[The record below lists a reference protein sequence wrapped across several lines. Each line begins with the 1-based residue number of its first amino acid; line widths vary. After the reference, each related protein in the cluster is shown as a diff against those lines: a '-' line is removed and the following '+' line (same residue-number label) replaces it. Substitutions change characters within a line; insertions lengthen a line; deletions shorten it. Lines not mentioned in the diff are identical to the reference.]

1 MKHSNLGKLI
11 KSERK
16 KRGWEQ
22 ADLAAMLKRGQQT
35 ISRWEKG
42 DSRPKQDDLLK
53 LVDIFSGDPETWLT
67 KAGYQLEQPDLA
79 LAPFLPLNNLSAEN
93 FELFSRDLVQALN
106 PSAKV
111 HRYGTQGDYQEG
123 IDLYADRPDK
133 FVYDYQCKRHKQF
146 GPKDIDDAVKITTLK
161 ANGHHILLTRRAT
174 VETRKEIRKH
184 KDWDLWDIEDVSAKV
199 RGLPQDKALLIV
211 DTYFPGWRKRFLG
224 IDEPSPWLTPK
235 QFFLPLENKLKLF
248 THGWGFVG
256 RKTELEKLKEFEA
269 QSDFQAIILS
279 GRGGIGKSRLLKSW
293 ADGLTTS
300 AGIRFLSSSPSI
312 EMKDIELLPNG
323 PSYLVIDDA
332 HECGDLE
339 VILNG
344 VARVKPELKVIL
356 SSRPY
361 GTTKLQ
367 DELNRSGMS
376 YDSDK
381 IITLTDLEVDNAEAL
396 SKEILSDPSVS
407 GDVQLARKIAEITKD
422 CPLATVV
429 GSRLVG
435 QGIIKPELLNNEKKF
450 RDTLLSS
457 FRDVITGELGGKDPE
472 KIRQLLEFLATIQ
485 PFNPLDPKFQS
496 SAEAVLTTHFDV
508 TIRNIGVLED
518 AGVLLRRGNHLR
530 VVPDLL
536 ADYIRFETAYDEKN
550 GRPTG
555 YVDRVFKH
563 LQDDLAINLLVN
575 ISQLD
580 WRLSANNAQSALLDT
595 IWKQIL
601 SELEAANH
609 SDRTF
614 IIKKLKDAAYY
625 QPQRFLNLV
634 EYLKDNPSK
643 TSEDLRLAGLYKYT
657 HQDVL
662 KELPEILRRLCYHLD
677 YLPRCVDLMWE
688 IARGDLRQTNPH
700 PEHGIRI
707 LQDLAQYDIYELTGK
722 GVQINE
728 LMLEAVK
735 RWLSDSH
742 LPDYVHSPFDV
753 LDKLLDKS
761 ASTDTYERGKITFH
775 SFGVHYENTKHIRD
789 EALQLVVEAAKS
801 ANLNVSLRAIK
812 SLSHALSQ
820 PQSLFGRQVTD
831 EELAKWQVFQNQV
844 LDGIES
850 IVKVQKHPLVY
861 VELKDILAWH
871 AQHGHSE
878 EIKKRARALFDSLS
892 ESFEVKLVQAVDQNR
907 DRDWLIDEEKY
918 DYNKQMEMSL
928 KFRQEVVDAFVKKY
942 PAPESGFVELNRLL
956 QELEDCGKS
965 PFPITF
971 CAEMAKRYPEY
982 VIGVCDEIIKN
993 PVSALAHSFGY
1004 FIFGLIEKNQTR
1016 AAELLQ
1022 KALIIDEKKLHV
1034 AISDYYWRGRWV
1046 EHFDEKYDLENLKK
1060 LASSKYIFVK
1070 KLAIGGLGR
1079 LGKTKP
1085 DLTKPILLSIKLE
1098 TDKDLADEYFQQF
1111 DKEHYFD
1118 PDLLS
1123 DEELEAALS
1132 KLEVVNDIDDYHIE
1146 EFLNY
1151 AGNRL
1156 PLVVIRLLI
1165 KRIELSK
1172 ERKTGEK
1179 YQPLSYSSR
1188 TLLKGF
1194 CSSPH
1199 YKDVLRE
1206 VRNKILDKGWQS
1218 HFWIPKLFKSI
1229 SNNFDDSGIAVL
1241 LEWISSGEKEKL
1253 EGIGAIIE
1261 DAPENFIFQH
1271 SDFVSKML
1279 GAAKPY
1285 GPEFL
1290 KSARNALAHSAI
1302 FRSKHGTPGQPMPE
1316 DVELKEN
1323 SEKMLSNFSNGTL
1336 EYELFESLLKHAKWE
1351 IEDQLKRDEDLLE

>member
-1 MKHSNLGKLI
+1 MKYIDLGQLI
-11 KSERK
+11 KSERE

-22 ADLAAMLKRGQQT
+22 ADLAAMVKRGQQA

-67 KAGYQLEQPDLA
+67 KAGYQLEQPDIA

-111 HRYGTQGDYQEG
+111 HRYGTQGDNQEG

-133 FVYDYQCKRHKQF
+133 TVYDYQCKRHKQF
-146 GPKDIDDAVKITTLK
+146 GPKDIEDAVKITTLK

-174 VETRKEIRKH
+174 VEARKEIRKY

-199 RGLPQDKALLIV
+199 RSLPQAEALLIV

-269 QSDFQAIILS
+269 QTDFQAIILS
-279 GRGGIGKSRLLKSW
+279 GRGGIGKSRLLKAL

-300 AGIRFLSSSPSI
+300 VGIRFLSSSPSI
-312 EMKDIELLPNG
+312 EMKDVELLPNG

-332 HECGDLE
+332 HERGDLE

-361 GTTKLQ
+361 GITKLQ

-381 IITLTDLEVDNAEAL
+381 IITLTDLEVNDAEAL
-396 SKEILSDPSVS
+396 SREILSDPSVS
-407 GDVQLARKIAEITKD
+407 GDVHLARKIAEITKD

-435 QGIIKPELLNNEKKF
+435 QGVIKPELLNNEKKF

-496 SAEAVLTTHFDV
+496 AAEAVLTTHFDI

-518 AGVLLRRGNHLR
+518 AGVLLRRGSHLR

-555 YVDRVFKH
+555 YADRVFKH
-563 LQDDLAINLLVN
+563 LQDNLAINLLVN

-601 SELEAANH
+601 PELKAANH

-614 IIKKLKDAAYY
+614 ILKKLKDAAYY

-643 TSEDLRLAGLYKYT
+643 TPEDPKLSGLYKYT
-657 HQDVL
+657 HHDVL

-707 LQDLAQYDIYELTGK
+707 LQDLAKYDIYELTGK
-722 GVQINE
+722 SVQINE

-742 LPDYVHSPFDV
+742 LPEYVHSPFDV
-753 LDKLLDKS
+753 LDHLLDKS
-761 ASTDTYERGKITFH
+761 SSTDTYERGKITFH

-789 EALQLVVEAAKS
+789 AALQLVVDAAKS
-801 ANLNVSLRAIK
+801 ANLIVNLRAIK

-831 EELAKWQVFQNQV
+831 VELAKWQVFQNQV
-844 LDGIES
+844 LDGIED

-942 PAPESGFVELNRLL
+942 PTPESGFAELNRLL
-956 QELEDCGKS
+956 QELGDCGKN
-965 PFPITF
+965 PLPITF

-982 VIGVCDEIIKN
+982 VTGVCEKIIKN
-993 PVSALAHSFGY
+993 PVSALAHCFDY
-1004 FIFGLIEKNQTR
+1004 FLFGLIEVRQTKT
-1016 AAELLQ
+1016 AELLQ
-1022 KALIIDEKKLHV
+1022 KALAVDEKKLHTAV
-1034 AISDYYWRGRWV
+1034 AHYYWRGRWV
-1046 EHFDEKYDLENLKK
+1046 QYFDEKHDLVNLRR
-1060 LASSKYIFVK
+1060 LVNIKYISAK

-1079 LGKTKP
+1079 LGKMKP
-1085 DLTKPILLSIKLE
+1085 DLTKQILLSIDLE
-1098 TDKDLADEYFQQF
+1098 TDKNLAHEYFQQF

-1123 DEELEAALS
+1123 DQELEATLG

-1151 AGNRL
+1151 AANRL

-1165 KRIELSK
+1165 KRIERSK
-1172 ERKTGEK
+1172 ARKTGEK

-1194 CSSPH
+1194 SSSTH
-1199 YKDVLRE
+1199 YKEALRE
-1206 VRNKILDKGWQS
+1206 IRNKILDKGWQS

-1229 SNNFDDSGIAVL
+1229 SNNFDDTGIAIL
-1241 LEWISSGEKEKL
+1241 LEWISTGEKEKL
-1253 EGIGAIIE
+1253 EGVRAIIE

-1271 SDFVSKML
+1271 TDFVSKML
-1279 GAAKPY
+1279 VAARQY

-1290 KSARNALAHSAI
+1290 RSTRNALAHSAI

-1316 DVELKEN
+1316 DVELQEN
-1323 SEKMLSNFSNGTL
+1323 SEKMLSNFLSGTP
-1336 EYELFESLLKHAKWE
+1336 EHDLFESLLKHAKWE
-1351 IEDQLKRDEDLLE
+1351 IKNQLKDDEEIM